1 MLGACMVQQCWA
13 AGLASGGRPRE
24 WAVAGE
30 RLREWAVAMECRSL
44 LDEGLI
50 CSIHWHRCGADIM
63 MKEPSSLS
71 TVQQHWMPKED
82 GGLLITADPEYK
94 YFQQGLVAPL
104 HVVSA
109 VDASTSALR

>member
-1 MLGACMVQQCWA
+1 MGGGDGVQEFII
-13 AGLASGGRPRE
+13 RR
-24 WAVAGE
+24 
-30 RLREWAVAMECRSL
+30 RSDL
-44 LDEGLI
+44 L
-50 CSIHWHRCGADIM
+50 HWHRCGADIM

-71 TVQQHWMPKED
+71 TVQQHWMPIKED
-82 GGLLITADPEYK
+82 GGLVITADPEYK